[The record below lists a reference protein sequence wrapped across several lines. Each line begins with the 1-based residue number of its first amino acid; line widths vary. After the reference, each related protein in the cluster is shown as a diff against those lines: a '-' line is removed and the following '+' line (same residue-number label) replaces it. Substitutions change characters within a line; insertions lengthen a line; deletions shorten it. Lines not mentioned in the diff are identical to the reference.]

1 MASQYNNFKTYLER
15 NESGEVLYEMITTES
30 EFIERKKESKTGAK
44 FSFICKNSH
53 INELTCASFINKK
66 SKIEYSQL
74 CSTCFNKKSG
84 ADVKA
89 GKLEELK
96 AEILALNGHVVLS
109 YENNKEVEYQCGN
122 CGEIRK
128 TEVKNLKR
136 SVGYCNLCQNN
147 ENKIPFKELKN
158 RVEAMGFQ
166 LLLKPEEYKNNKQKL
181 PLICICGNDTYSAVL
196 SDIEGGKKCSA
207 NCKTKKYKETC
218 DVKYGVKNYFAAEE
232 FQEKR
237 KETCLQKYGTEHHMQ
252 NEEIKKKAE
261 ETCLK
266 FYGEKWVF
274 VQDHVF
280 EKIRATHKA
289 KYGVEYPLQS
299 ATIQEKINAKFIE
312 LWGAKRP
319 FLSEQFI
326 IHFKAL
332 MKEKYG
338 EEWYVKSDHC
348 KALMREKY
356 GSDFFINSD
365 YLKQEMKEKYGSEY
379 YVNSDHYKKFMLET
393 YGAEHPMHCPELF
406 HKATKTMFSSK
417 PYTFPSGRE
426 VQIMG
431 FENLTLN
438 CLQTKINSVLK
449 RTIKEEEILVG
460 NDVPCFEYQDD
471 TGKKHIYY
479 PDICVKDTNLIIEV
493 KSVYTFNFQPEINYQ
508 KFKAVARSGKIMQV
522 YIYNGRKKLIDIW
535 IFDGKK
541 ELSKAGRTCFDKCIK
556 IQKDSEIIDED
567 IQNEFYY
574 EQFISDL
581 FNEIKL

>member
-66 SKIEYSQL
+66 SKIEYNQL

-89 GKLEELK
+89 ARLEEVK
-96 AEILALNGHVVLS
+96 AEILPLNGHVVLS

-128 TEVKNLKR
+128 TELENLRR
-136 SVGYCNLCQNN
+136 SAGYCAKCQNN

-232 FQEKR
+232 FKEKR
-237 KETCLQKYGTEHHMQ
+237 KETCLQKYGKKHHMQ
-252 NEEIKKKAE
+252 NEEIKKKVE

-266 FYGEKWVF
+266 FYGKKWAF
-274 VQDHVF
+274 VQDRVF

-338 EEWYVKSDHC
+338 
-348 KALMREKY
+348 
-356 GSDFFINSD
+356 
-365 YLKQEMKEKYGSEY
+365 
-379 YVNSDHYKKFMLET
+379 
-393 YGAEHPMHCPELF
+393 AEHPMHVPDLF
-406 HKATKTMFSSK
+406 YKTIKSINRTK
-417 PYTFPSGRE
+417 PYSFPSGKEIR
-426 VQIMG
+426 IMG
-431 FENLTLN
+431 YEDLALN
-438 CLQTKINSVLK
+438 WIQTKINSVLK

-460 NDVPCFEYQDD
+460 SDVPYFQYEDD
-471 TGKKHIYY
+471 VGKKRIYY
-479 PDICVKDTNLIIEV
+479 PDISIKNTDLIIEV
-493 KSVYTFNFQPEINYQ
+493 KSVYIFNLNPKLNYS
-508 KFKAVARSGKIMQV
+508 KFKAVSNSGKTLQV
-522 YIYNGRKKLIDIW
+522 YLYKNQILIDIW
-535 IFDGKK
+535 VFYSDGSIT
-541 ELSKAGRTCFDKCIK
+541 SKLGRTSFD
-556 IQKDSEIIDED
+556 EIIEVKKGYKTDDKIEDEFCYEQLIDQLDELFIGGDED
-567 IQNEFYY
+567 IEVETLYDIIMNNF
-574 EQFISDL
+574 
-581 FNEIKL
+581 